1 LFSIRWLKKFWIW
14 VLLIIILL
22 FLVSSHQK
30 RNGGWNPLEQVA
42 VEISSPFQ
50 RLFSNTIAAARNI
63 WFKYFELINTHKQN
77 LLLKDEI
84 YSLKVENYQYKERVA
99 AYQRFQ
105 KLLQLKNTTGKPA
118 IAAQVVG
125 WDSSGLFK
133 SVIIDKGR
141 SSGLKTN
148 MPVINADGVVGRLVA
163 VSADYS
169 KALLLIDQNSAVD
182 CLISRTRDGGIV
194 KGLSAKS
201 IIFESSM
208 DYVHKNSDIILGDTV
223 VTSGSGGVFQK
234 GIPVGT
240 VIEVSEPSDEFFM
253 NIKIMPSVDFSKLEE
268 VLVILTEDP
277 LAE

>member
-1 LFSIRWLKKFWIW
+1 
-14 VLLIIILL
+14 
-22 FLVSSHQK
+22 VSSHQE
-30 RNGGWNPLEQVA
+30 RRGGWNPFERFA
-42 VEISSPFQ
+42 VETSSPFQ
-50 RLFSNTIAAARNI
+50 RLFSNSIAAAGNL
-63 WFKYFELINTHKQN
+63 WSKYFELINTHKQN

-99 AYQRFQ
+99 SYQRFQ
-105 KLLQLKNTTGKPA
+105 KLLQLKNTANKPS

-125 WDSSGLFK
+125 WDPSGLFK

-182 CLISRTRDGGIV
+182 CLISRTRDSGIV
-194 KGLSAKS
+194 KGLSAKT

-208 DYVHKNSDIILGDTV
+208 DYVRKNSDIIIGDTI
-223 VTSGSGGVFQK
+223 VTSGLGGVFPK

-240 VIEVSEPSDEFFM
+240 VIEIKEPSDEFFM
-253 NIKIMPSVDFSKLEE
+253 DIKIMPNVDFSKLEE